1 VIVTLRSYTP
11 AMDGIVV
18 LSVGGDALAE
28 RGSVRAVARHLA
40 EEQDAGRQ
48 VVSVLH
54 ASRDTREELLGLA
67 HAVSPVPDP
76 RELDMLVTTGARI
89 SCALCAIALIDQGRQ
104 AVSLTGSQA
113 GIITDTRHGEASV
126 VDVRTARVRRALDD
140 GAIVLVAGSQ
150 GVSTELEVT
159 ALPESAADTTAEAL
173 AAALGGTHV
182 VYLHPSGTQ
191 VR

>member
-1 VIVTLRSYTP
+1 MTDSKSPAFSWVCPACGRRVPRKAADCRCGHHQEDSTGPASPSGGNPRGRSASTL
-11 AMDGIVV
+11 A
-18 LSVGGDALAE
+18 A
-28 RGSVRAVARHLA
+28 
-40 EEQDAGRQ
+40 
-48 VVSVLH
+48 
-54 ASRDTREELLGLA
+54 
-67 HAVSPVPDP
+67 
-76 RELDMLVTTGARI
+76 
-89 SCALCAIALIDQGRQ
+89 
-104 AVSLTGSQA
+104 
-113 GIITDTRHGEASV
+113 
-126 VDVRTARVRRALDD
+126 

>member
-1 VIVTLRSYTP
+1 
-11 AMDGIVV
+11 MDGIVV
-18 LSVGGDALAE
+18 LSVGGEALVE
-28 RGSVRAVARHLA
+28 PESVRAVARHLA
-40 EEQDAGRQ
+40 MEQDAGRR

-54 ASRDTREELLGLA
+54 ASPDTREELLELA
-67 HAVSPVPDP
+67 HAVSPLPDP

-89 SCALCAIALIDQGRQ
+89 SCALCAIALIDQGRR

-113 GIITDTRHGEASV
+113 GIITDTRHGGATV
-126 VDVRTARVRRALDD
+126 VDVRSARVRSALDD

-159 ALPESAADTTAEAL
+159 ALPESAMDTTAAAL

-182 VYLHPSGTQ
+182 AYAHPGRIA